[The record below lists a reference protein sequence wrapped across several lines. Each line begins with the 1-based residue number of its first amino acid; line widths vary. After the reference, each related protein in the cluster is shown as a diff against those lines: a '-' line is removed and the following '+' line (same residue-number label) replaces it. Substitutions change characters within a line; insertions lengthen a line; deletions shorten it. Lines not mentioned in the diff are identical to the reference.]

1 MDSATGDLGE
11 LGTDPIAAFGVW
23 LDDAIAAGLP
33 EPTAM
38 ALATVADRGSQPMGR
53 FVLLKGFDERGFCW
67 FTNYES
73 AKGEQLEET
82 PRACLVFPWF
92 PIYRQVV
99 IAGDVTRVDAAESDE
114 YFASRDRESQIG
126 AWASPQSQVV
136 PDRAWLEARVAQ
148 LEAEYAG
155 REVPRPPDWGGY
167 RLTPHTIDF
176 WHSRI
181 GRLHDRIRYRRTPD
195 GWDSVRLAP

>member
-1 MDSATGDLGE
+1 VDVEE
-11 LGTDPIAAFGVW
+11 LGPDPIAAFGRW
-23 LDDAIAAGLP
+23 LDDAIAANVP

-38 ALATVADRGSQPMGR
+38 ALATVADAGAQPMGR

-73 AKGEQLEET
+73 AKGMQLEET

-92 PIYRQVV
+92 AMYRQVV
-99 IAGDVTRVDAAESDE
+99 VAGDVTRVDANESDD

-136 PDRAWLEARVAQ
+136 PDRAWLEQRVAE
-148 LEAEYAG
+148 LEAEYDG
-155 REVPRPPDWGGY
+155 RDVPRPPHWGGY

-181 GRLHDRIRYRRTPD
+181 GRLHDRIRYRRTTD
-195 GWDSVRLAP
+195 GWTSVRLAP